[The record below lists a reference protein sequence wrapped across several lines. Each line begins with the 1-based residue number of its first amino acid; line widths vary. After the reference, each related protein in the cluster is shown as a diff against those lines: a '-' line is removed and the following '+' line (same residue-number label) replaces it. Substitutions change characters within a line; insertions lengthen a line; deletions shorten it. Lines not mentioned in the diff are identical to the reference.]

1 MKISN
6 PIIFSTEKYQYLQ
19 DLLCVE
25 ESFDKGE
32 IERKYFPDGE
42 IYNKIVSKVMDRDI
56 VLIGGTVSDQDTM
69 EMYDLAC
76 AFSKYGAKTLT
87 LVIPYFGY
95 STMERAVKDGEVVK
109 AKTRARLLSS
119 IPAAEKGNRV
129 IMIDLHAE
137 GIPHYFEGNIKTVH
151 LYAKPVIIDLIKEL
165 AQGEEFVLASTDA
178 GRAKWVESLA
188 NDIGVNPSF
197 VYKKR
202 LSGSET
208 KVQAVSAGVDGKHV
222 IIYDDMIRTGSSLIN
237 AAKAYLSCGATKI
250 SAVTTHGIFP
260 NNAFQKIKDTNLFD
274 KIACTDSHPNVRDIQ
289 DEKMLY
295 KSLDRLLINYLK
307 G

>member
-6 PIIFSTEKYQYLQ
+6 PIIFSTEKYKYLQ
-19 DLLCVE
+19 DLLCLE
-25 ESFDKGE
+25 ESFEKGE

-42 IYNKIVSKVMDRDI
+42 IYNKLESKVTDRDI
-56 VLIGGTVSDQDTM
+56 ILIGGTISDQDTM
-69 EMYDLAC
+69 EVYDLAC
-76 AFSKYGAKTLT
+76 AISKYGAKTLT

-119 IPAAEKGNRV
+119 IPEAEKGNRI

-137 GIPHYFEGNIKTVH
+137 GIPHYFEGSVKTVH
-151 LYAKPVIIDLIKEL
+151 LYAKPVIMDLINEL

-188 NDIGVNPSF
+188 NDMGVNPSF

-208 KVQAVSAGVDGKHV
+208 KVQAVSAGVEGKHV

-260 NNAFQKIKDTNLFD
+260 NQAFEKIRDTNLFD
-274 KIACTDSHPNVRDIQ
+274 KIACTDSHPNVKVIK
-289 DEKMLY
+289 DEKFLC
-295 KSLDRLLINYLK
+295 KSIDKLLIDYLK